1 MSFSRVTAYQVEEFL
16 KSHPEFLKEI
26 IKDLYKETA
35 IEFKERL
42 TSKEAAKYLN
52 ISVKTLANLCC
63 DKKIPY
69 YKVGKSREFLL
80 KDLKKYRINKE
91 KYIPSLY

>member
-26 IKDLYKETA
+26 IRDLYKETA

-52 ISVKTLANLCC
+52 ISVKTLDNLCC
-63 DKKIPY
+63 DRKLSY
-69 YKVGKSREFLL
+69 YKFGKNREFLL
-80 KDLKKYRINKE
+80 KDLKKYRKNKE
-91 KYIPSLY
+91 KYISSLY

>member
-1 MSFSRVTAYQVEEFL
+1 MKHILEEEIKNVFFRNPEILERVVERL
-16 KSHPEFLKEI
+16 IDKKMI
-26 IKDLYKETA
+26 DLTR
-35 IEFKERL
+35 RL

>member
-1 MSFSRVTAYQVEEFL
+1 MSFSRVTAYQLEEFL